1 MSALLEVTNLAK
13 TYHYR
18 TNFFFQKKT
27 VEAVKPLSFSL
38 NAGETLSII
47 GENSSGKSTVARMLA
62 GVDIPSGGEIAVNG
76 ELLHPYDYQTRCKL
90 IRIIFQNASA
100 SLNPRLRIG
109 SILESSLER
118 NTEMSPYARE
128 QRIHAILKRV
138 GLLEEHADFYPGML
152 AAGQKQRVCLA
163 RALILQPSIIVAD
176 EALRDLDM
184 SIRSQIMNLLVE
196 LQEEMA
202 LAYVYVSQ
210 HLGIVKHISDKLIVM
225 KDGEVIEQGDSTE
238 IFANPQQEVT
248 KKLLENHFTAPTRE
262 KNMRRDMNTPHIE
275 IN

>member
-18 TNFFFQKKT
+18 DGLFFRERV
-27 VEAVKPLSFSL
+27 VEAVKPLSFTL

-47 GENSSGKSTVARMLA
+47 GENGSGKSTVAKLLA
-62 GVDIPSGGEIAVNG
+62 GVDEPSSGSIAVNG
-76 ELLHPYDYQTRCKL
+76 ETLQPYDYQTRCKL
-90 IRIIFQNASA
+90 IRMIFQNTNS

-109 SILESSLER
+109 NILEGTLKR

-128 QRIHAILKRV
+128 KRIHSILKRV
-138 GLLEEHADFYPGML
+138 GLIEEHADFYPGML

-184 SIRSQIMNLLVE
+184 SMRSQIMNLLLE

-225 KDGEVIEQGDSTE
+225 QDGNVIEQGDSAQ
-238 IFANPQQEVT
+238 IFADPQHEVT
-248 KKLLENHFTAPTRE
+248 QKLLHSHFTAPTRE
-262 KNMRRDMNTPHIE
+262 KNVRRDMHTPHIKV
-275 IN
+275 